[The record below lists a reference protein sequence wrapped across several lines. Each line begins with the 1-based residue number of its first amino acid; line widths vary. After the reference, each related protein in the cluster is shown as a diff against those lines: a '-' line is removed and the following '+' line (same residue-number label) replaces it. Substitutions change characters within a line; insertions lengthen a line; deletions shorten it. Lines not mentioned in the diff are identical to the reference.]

1 MKNEVVLRAGD
12 TINEFGW
19 DNKHAGINVL
29 ISKVLKPNKSSFHF
43 LIISLL
49 LLNHCATNFIDYLN
63 IIYCCLNLCFYSFWL
78 YVLVWNVAT
87 ISLIVALVQNRWYG
101 LCITCSGIKSK
112 RRNSNRISPH
122 PFHLDPP
129 NPQPCPFNQ

>member
-63 IIYCCLNLCFYSFWL
+63 IIYCLSQSVFLFFLALCSCMECSNHFF
-78 YVLVWNVAT
+78 
-87 ISLIVALVQNRWYG
+87 NR
-101 LCITCSGIKSK
+101 CVSAK
-112 RRNSNRISPH
+112 
-122 PFHLDPP
+122 
-129 NPQPCPFNQ
+129 